1 MFLCLCKSR
10 SMSWL
15 PCIPLYHSQAG
26 WLSIFFYFWAGCGPL
41 SLFHIPAAVCASSS
55 IPQGFFS
62 ESGTSYFPMRPVAW
76 MFFSPGNVLIV
87 LSVFLSIAV
96 SISVYDFL
104 LVCFLFLPWVF
115 LICFLLW
122 QTVFSEN
129 WCFKL
134 KNKWS
139 WGEDI
144 GLGGINS
151 CHHFVHRSLAEEGV
165 LLLITC

>member
-1 MFLCLCKSR
+1 MFLCLCRSR

-55 IPQGFFS
+55 IPQGFFLS
-62 ESGTSYFPMRPVAW
+62 QEPLISLWDPWHGCSSPQV
-76 MFFSPGNVLIV
+76 MFSSCCLFSI
-87 LSVFLSIAV
+87 SV

-129 WCFKL
+129 WYFKL

-165 LLLITC
+165 LLLIRC